1 MKDFARYIGVIV
13 MLIGVVILVVPFL
26 LGSTGNTSLILGMA
40 LVVNGLLGYIY
51 VNNMKKG
58 SLVSNILW
66 AIILL
71 VVPFFIY
78 NFAKKQA
85 YTKAEIEAYN

>member
-26 LGSTGNTSLILGMA
+26 LGSTGNTSLILGMV

-78 NFAKKQA
+78 YFAKKQA
-85 YTKAEIEAYN
+85 YTEAEIEAYN

>member
-78 NFAKKQA
+78 YFAKKQA
-85 YTKAEIEAYN
+85 YTEAEIEAYN

>member
-78 NFAKKQA
+78 YFAKKQA

>member
-26 LGSTGNTSLILGMA
+26 LGSTGNTSLILGMP

-78 NFAKKQA
+78 YFAKKQV
-85 YTKAEIEAYN
+85 YTEAEIEAYN

>member
-1 MKDFARYIGVIV
+1 MV
-13 MLIGVVILVVPFL
+13 
-26 LGSTGNTSLILGMA
+26 

-78 NFAKKQA
+78 YFAKKQA
-85 YTKAEIEAYN
+85 YTEAEIEAYN

>member
-40 LVVNGLLGYIY
+40 LVVNGLLGCIY

-85 YTKAEIEAYN
+85 YTEAEIEAYN

>member
-85 YTKAEIEAYN
+85 YTEAEIEAYN

>member
-26 LGSTGNTSLILGMA
+26 LGSTGNTSLILGMT

-78 NFAKKQA
+78 YFAKKQA
-85 YTKAEIEAYN
+85 YTEAEIEAYN